1 MANNLNIYEE
11 QFEELRGKLFWTN
24 DEDDLEAV
32 GAVTDDW
39 TKEEWEEYEN
49 NHITDSMVNKAFCCY
64 VFTCDDLF
72 CTAGQYDKYP
82 DKG

>member
-11 QFEELRGKLFWTN
+11 QFEELREKLFWAY
-24 DEDDLEAV
+24 DLEELEAV
-32 GAVTDDW
+32 MADT
-39 TKEEWEEYEN
+39 EEWTDEEWN
-49 NHITDSMVNKAFCCY
+49 NWKESYITDEMVNKAFCCY
-64 VFTCDDLF
+64 SFTCDDFF

>member
-11 QFEELRGKLFWTN
+11 QFEELREMLYFADTQEDLDAIGANT
-24 DEDDLEAV
+24 DEWSSD
-32 GAVTDDW
+32 
-39 TKEEWEEYEN
+39 EWDKWQYGIN
-49 NHITDSMVNKAFCCY
+49 TDSMVNKAFCGY
-64 VFTCDDLF
+64 SFTCDDFF